1 MKKTIEIFEQAKTAD
16 LQSSLLEFE
25 TYLEDIYIILEKYES
40 GKLDL
45 DMEVVNKAK
54 SERIDL
60 EIDISLIRMELNK
73 RLWEDKQ
80 IIFFNLIKSDIQNIT
95 LFYFYRVI
103 FFIYNNMEYDNNWF
117 IEKSKLIHGDKY
129 DYSLVDYKNFEKLK
143 INDNIKTNYC
153 LENKVKLIRVKY
165 DEEISHK
172 LKSELSEIVNFNI

>member
-73 RLWEDKQ
+73 RLWEDK
-80 IIFFNLIKSDIQNIT
+80 
-95 LFYFYRVI
+95 
-103 FFIYNNMEYDNNWF
+103 
-117 IEKSKLIHGDKY
+117 
-129 DYSLVDYKNFEKLK
+129 
-143 INDNIKTNYC
+143 
-153 LENKVKLIRVKY
+153 
-165 DEEISHK
+165 
-172 LKSELSEIVNFNI
+172 